1 MPPEL
6 RRQDLDVISAR
17 TIADYD
23 GRAEDFWAGTRDH
36 DVRQNVEALLGALE
50 GVPPFAIL
58 DFGCGPGRDLAT
70 FAALGHE
77 AIGIDGSP
85 RFVRM
90 ARAYSGCAVWQ
101 QDFLA
106 LDLPP
111 ARFDGIFAN
120 ASLFHVPRQELP
132 QVLRALAAALR
143 PRGVLFASNP
153 RGNDEEVWSGDR
165 YGVFHSLASWRRF
178 LTAAGFAEIGHYYRP
193 SGLPREQ
200 QPWLASVWRKTG
212 DRTDA

>member
-6 RRQDLDVISAR
+6 RRQDLDAISAR

-70 FAALGHE
+70 FTALGHE

-85 RFVRM
+85 RFVQM

-153 RGNDEEVWSGDR
+153 RGSDEEVWSGDR

-193 SGLPREQ
+193 PGLPREQ
-200 QPWLASVWRKTG
+200 QPWLASVWRKTA